1 MKTNLF
7 DQTGKEI
14 GQIDLNDAVFK
25 VDINENLIHRALIYQ
40 LANARLSLAH
50 SKTRGERR
58 GSTRKIFKQ
67 KGTGNAR
74 MGGNRSPIRKKGW
87 VVFGPRN
94 TTNYTIAMNKKERQ
108 KALFSVLSSKVQ
120 NKHLIV
126 VDDIKLKEIKTQ
138 AMDAILTKLPY
149 EKNIL
154 LAVDEKNGVVEKSAS
169 NLSYVKTVEVSYLN
183 MADLLK
189 FTTLVLLKSS
199 LEKVNGLAK

>member
-74 MGGNRSPIRKKGW
+74 MGGNRSPIRKKG
-87 VVFGPRN
+87 
-94 TTNYTIAMNKKERQ
+94 
-108 KALFSVLSSKVQ
+108 
-120 NKHLIV
+120 
-126 VDDIKLKEIKTQ
+126 
-138 AMDAILTKLPY
+138 
-149 EKNIL
+149 
-154 LAVDEKNGVVEKSAS
+154 
-169 NLSYVKTVEVSYLN
+169 
-183 MADLLK
+183 
-189 FTTLVLLKSS
+189 
-199 LEKVNGLAK
+199 

>member
-1 MKTNLF
+1 
-7 DQTGKEI
+7 
-14 GQIDLNDAVFK
+14 
-25 VDINENLIHRALIYQ
+25 
-40 LANARLSLAH
+40 
-50 SKTRGERR
+50 
-58 GSTRKIFKQ
+58 
-67 KGTGNAR
+67 
-74 MGGNRSPIRKKGW
+74 
-87 VVFGPRN
+87 
-94 TTNYTIAMNKKERQ
+94 MNKKERQ